1 MTLADAILRAV
12 AEHGDAPDDPTTRYV
27 PEREP
32 YLTRWCQLH
41 RAHMLALADEDAPAF
56 RDACRIA
63 DAKYRVFLESIGA
76 E

>member
-1 MTLADAILRAV
+1 MTLADTILRAV
-12 AEHGDAPDDPTTRYV
+12 AEHGDAADDPMTRYV

-41 RAHMLALADEDAPAF
+41 RAHMMAVADENAPAF

-63 DAKYRVFLESIGA
+63 DAKYKVYLESIGA
-76 E
+76 P